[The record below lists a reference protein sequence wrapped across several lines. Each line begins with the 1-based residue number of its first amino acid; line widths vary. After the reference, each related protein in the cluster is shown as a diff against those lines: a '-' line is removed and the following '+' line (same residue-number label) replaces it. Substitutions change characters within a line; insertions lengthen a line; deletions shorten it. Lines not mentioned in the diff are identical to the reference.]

1 VSVAWVALAV
11 SVACLGFLA
20 VAAVRV
26 GRMLRNLHAAVDAL
40 HREAVPLIADMHRM
54 VERAA
59 GDLDRVEDLLD
70 TADDLRESA
79 GRIGATIETAATL
92 TSSPF
97 LRVAGLL
104 AGFRRRWP
112 NS

>member
-1 VSVAWVALAV
+1 MSVAWVALVV
-11 SVACLGFLA
+11 SVACLGFLT

-26 GRMLRNLHAAVDAL
+26 GRMLRDLHAAVDAL
-40 HREAVPLIADMHRM
+40 HREAVPLIADMHQM

-79 GRIGATIETAATL
+79 GRIGATIETAATF
-92 TSSPF
+92 TSSPL
-97 LRVAGLL
+97 LRLAGLL
-104 AGFRRRWP
+104 AGFRRRRP
-112 NS
+112 DS

>member
-1 VSVAWVALAV
+1 VSVAWVALVV

-70 TADDLRESA
+70 TA
-79 GRIGATIETAATL
+79 
-92 TSSPF
+92 
-97 LRVAGLL
+97 
-104 AGFRRRWP
+104 
-112 NS
+112 